1 MPYLN
6 IFTTHFPTVLSTAGS
21 EKKDPL
27 QKYNVTWNSPSA
39 DSSGSMLISNGD
51 IGLNVWVE
59 PNDDLLFY
67 IGKTDA
73 WSENGRLLKLGRL
86 WIKLSPNPFVNDAPF
101 RQEPQ
106 LRLGQIVIVA
116 SLEI

>member
-73 WSENGRLLKLGRL
+73 RSKNGRL
-86 WIKLSPNPFVNDAPF
+86 WIKLSHNPFVNDAPF
-101 RQEPQ
+101 QLEPQ
-106 LRLGQIVIVA
+106 LWL
-116 SLEI
+116 